1 MDDWPAYKPLR
12 RSYIDHRVIRRT
24 EGVYVHGST
33 HTNTIEGCFGNLR
46 TGMRGAYK
54 KVSLA
59 HLQSYADEYAWR
71 HNARHRGKALFEQL
85 LARAAQP

>member
-1 MDDWPAYKPLR
+1 
-12 RSYIDHRVIRRT
+12 
-24 EGVYVHGST
+24 
-33 HTNTIEGCFGNLR
+33 
-46 TGMRGAYK
+46 MRGAYK